1 MQEKIGSTAGRVWE
15 YLYKNGTVTAIK
27 LKSELEISNSSLYL
41 ALGWLAREDKIEVT
55 ESDHSFKISL
65 KQLV

>member
-1 MQEKIGSTAGRVWE
+1 MKEEIGITAGKVWE
-15 YLYKNGTVTAIK
+15 YIYNHGTVTAIK
-27 LKSELEISNSSLYL
+27 LKSELGISNTMLYL

-65 KQLV
+65 KQ